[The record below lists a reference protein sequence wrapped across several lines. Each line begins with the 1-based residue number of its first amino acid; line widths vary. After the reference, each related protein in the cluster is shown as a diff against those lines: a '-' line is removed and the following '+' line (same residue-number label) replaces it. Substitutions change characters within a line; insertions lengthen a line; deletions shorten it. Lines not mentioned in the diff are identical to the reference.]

1 MKDLLKLTAHELAAK
16 YSIGELCP
24 GDFFSL
30 QIRFARFIEPMLGS
44 FLSLAEEQQGNLN
57 EIGPPDAKLRG
68 IPISIKDI
76 LATSGFV
83 TTAGSRILEG
93 YKPPYD
99 ATAVKLMLDAF
110 NPIVGKTNLD
120 EFAMGSS
127 TEYSGYHA
135 TRNPWDTQRVP
146 GGSSG
151 GSAASV
157 AALQS
162 VISLG
167 TDTGGSVR
175 QPAAFCGVVGF
186 LPTYGMVSRYGLFA
200 FASSLDQVG
209 ILARDVKDVAL
220 TMNTISHPDP
230 MDATCI
236 ATGKQDFIEGLE
248 DKELPAGSRIGI
260 VTQLSD
266 PKLIAGEV
274 LAKFDSAIS
283 TLSKMGCSV
292 IPKSVPFID
301 LLLPCYYILSPAEAS
316 SNLARYDGI
325 KYGLGFPAGM
335 EGSLTE
341 HYFNVRQAGFG
352 EEVKR
357 RILGGTYVL
366 SAGYAD
372 EYYNRARMVRRQVA
386 DAVGELFKDVDFL
399 VTPTT
404 PAVAFKL
411 GEKLEDPVSMYA
423 ADTCTVLANLCSTPA
438 ISLPVGLGQ
447 DQLPVGF
454 QVIAPRLQDAKLL
467 SLAHQFERAHG
478 EGYRVPPLVE
488 EALARFEG

>member
-1 MKDLLKLTAHELAAK
+1 MKDLLKLTAHELIEK
-16 YSIGELCP
+16 YSSRELSP
-24 GDFFSL
+24 SEFFSL
-30 QIRFARFIEPMLGS
+30 QFRFALFIEPMLGS
-44 FLSLAEEQQGNLN
+44 FLSLAGVPDEQQAIAEQHDG
-57 EIGPPDAKLRG
+57 KLSG
-68 IPISIKDI
+68 IPISVKDI
-76 LATSGFV
+76 LATRDFV

-93 YKPPYD
+93 YQPHYD
-99 ATAVKLMLDAF
+99 ATAVKLMLDSS
-110 NPIVGKTNLD
+110 NPIIGKTNLD

-127 TEYSGYHA
+127 TEFSGYHV
-135 TRNPWDTQRVP
+135 TRNPWNTQRVP

-151 GSAASV
+151 GSAAAV

-186 LPTYGMVSRYGLFA
+186 LPSYGMVSRYGLFA

-209 ILARDVKDVAL
+209 ILARDVKDVAI
-220 TMNTISHPDP
+220 TMNTISHPDVK
-230 MDATCI
+230 DATCI
-236 ATGKQDFIEGLE
+236 AKGNQEFIADLE
-248 DKELPAGSRIGI
+248 DKEIPAGCRIGI

-266 PKLIAGEV
+266 PKLISSDV
-274 LAKFDSAIS
+274 LTRVDLAVS

-292 IPKSVPFID
+292 IPISVPLID

-325 KYGLGFPAGM
+325 KYGLGFPACM
-335 EGSLTE
+335 EGSLAE
-341 HYFNVRQAGFG
+341 HYFSVRQAGFG

-357 RILGGTYVL
+357 RILSGTYVL

-386 DAVGELFKDVDFL
+386 DAVNELFKDVDFL

-411 GEKLEDPVSMYA
+411 GEKLKDPVSMYA
-423 ADTCTVLANLCSTPA
+423 ADTCTVLANLCSIPA

-447 DQLPVGF
+447 DNLPVGF
-454 QVIAPRLQDAKLL
+454 QIIAPRLQDAKLL
-467 SLAHQFERAHG
+467 SLAHQFEQVHG
-478 EGYRVPPLVE
+478 EGYLVPPLVE
-488 EALARFEG
+488 DALARFEG